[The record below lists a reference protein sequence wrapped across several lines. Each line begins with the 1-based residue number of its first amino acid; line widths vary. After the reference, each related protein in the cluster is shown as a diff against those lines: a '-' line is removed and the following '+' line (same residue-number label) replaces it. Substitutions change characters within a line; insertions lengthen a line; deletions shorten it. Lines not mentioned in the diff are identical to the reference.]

1 MDLTTF
7 NIDNGYIEAI
17 MRGYR
22 LNFLKEEDYIKMK
35 SFNSLE
41 ELWTYLQTEKG
52 YEEMEDSTITI
63 QAIKEQMKKRL
74 SSEIGNNY
82 VLNKFY
88 NILKLGLE
96 NLRIFFFFFM

>member
-1 MDLTTF
+1 MDLTSF
-7 NIDNGYIEAI
+7 NINNGYIEGI

-52 YEEMEDSTITI
+52 YEEMEDNTVTIR
-63 QAIKEQMKKRL
+63 AIKEQMKKRL
-74 SSEIGNNY
+74 SGEIGKSLHFGKWPVW
-82 VLNKFY
+82 VLGDMA
-88 NILKLGLE
+88 L
-96 NLRIFFFFFM
+96 